1 MVGWYVIKD
10 SFIYP
15 PMLGGKGNLYDLF
28 LDFPH
33 VNFPSGYSLYFTGTM
48 GFHVSGL
55 LRIVLAKHKA
65 HDYMEMLFHHLCT
78 LYLYGFSYLTNTYIG
93 GVIAIVHDISDILVS
108 FTRIFAESEYKKT
121 TGTIFMLTLI
131 SWAYSRLFVLP
142 YIIYVIIEVPVFG
155 VSAYIKPIFVFL
167 LLCLMGLHIYWF
179 VLCSKIMLNFF
190 TLGVTEDLQNKMDD
204 KPLPEKKNHH
214 LTSEKDQPTP
224 NPAMGNSN
232 KKNQ

>member
-1 MVGWYVIKD
+1 
-10 SFIYP
+10 
-15 PMLGGKGNLYDLF
+15 
-28 LDFPH
+28 
-33 VNFPSGYSLYFTGTM
+33 M

-65 HDYMEMLFHHLCT
+65 HDYMEMLFHHLTT

-121 TGTIFMLTLI
+121 TASIFILTLI
-131 SWAYSRLFVLP
+131 SWAYSRLYILP
-142 YIIYVIIEVPVFG
+142 YIIYVIWEVPVFA
-155 VSAYIKPIFVFL
+155 VSPILKQIFIFL

-204 KPLPEKKNHH
+204 KPLPENKNKFLEQEKDKVTPGGPTSNGTKKN
-214 LTSEKDQPTP
+214 
-224 NPAMGNSN
+224 N
-232 KKNQ
+232 